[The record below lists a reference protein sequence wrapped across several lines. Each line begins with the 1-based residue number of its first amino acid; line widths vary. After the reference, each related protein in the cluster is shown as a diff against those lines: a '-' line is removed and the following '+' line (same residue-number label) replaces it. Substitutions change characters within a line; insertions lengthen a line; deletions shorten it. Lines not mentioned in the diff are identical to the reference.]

1 MAWNDKAHQVPH
13 DELAWNQSLF
23 AIHQALPNG
32 LGAWLDF
39 SATPKDQ
46 NGLYYPLDCYGLSI
60 GPGCGRQD
68 RQKSPYGDHG
78 GQSETAN

>member
-1 MAWNDKAHQVPH
+1 MLNDEAHQVPH

-39 SATPKDQ
+39 PVTPKDQ
-46 NGLYYPLDCYGLSI
+46 NGMYFPWTVMDYPLAQALEDRFVKNLLS
-60 GPGCGRQD
+60 
-68 RQKSPYGDHG
+68 
-78 GQSETAN
+78 